1 MFQRGGQFRPREL
14 VTDGGGHHLLQGL
27 FSVILDRA
35 QLSQEGLPFAAD
47 ERDKD
52 RLFVG
57 KVLIERPDAD
67 PGAFSDPVGVQRVR
81 ILRFQNASRSFDN
94 RGAGFDRAA
103 LLR

>member
-14 VTDGGGHHLLQGL
+14 VTDRGGHHLPQGL
-27 FSVILDRA
+27 FSVVLDRT

-57 KVLIERPDAD
+57 KVLIERTDAYASD
-67 PGAFSDPVGVQRVR
+67 FSNAVGVEPV
-81 ILRFQNASRSFDN
+81 ISLVHQNASSGLEDRVKC
-94 RGAGFDRAA
+94 GA
-103 LLR
+103 